1 MALSVALPAAL
12 LAQVLEAVRDDGDGP
27 GTLSYAMAVVVL
39 AGMVLGGWA
48 VGSRARHASLLLG
61 AAAGLCA
68 IAVVLTLGI
77 ARRSIAGDDVAW
89 PTVPATASLA
99 MALAAAGSVLGAR
112 QAARTRR

>member
-48 VGSRARHASLLLG
+48 VGSRARQASLLLG